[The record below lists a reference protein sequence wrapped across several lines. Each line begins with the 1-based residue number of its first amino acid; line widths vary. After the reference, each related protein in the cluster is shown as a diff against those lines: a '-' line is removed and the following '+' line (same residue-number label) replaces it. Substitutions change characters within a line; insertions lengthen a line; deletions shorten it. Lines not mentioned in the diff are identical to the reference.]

1 LRIER
6 IEVRRFGCLRELL
19 IEHPGPMTLIF
30 GENGSGKSTLMT
42 FIYSIL
48 YGLGP
53 AGRSAETNTRL
64 HYMPWGENEMGG
76 SLDIRHGDHTL
87 RIERGFG
94 GKKSED
100 WCRVW
105 ILETGERLFLRNPDQ
120 PGREILDIAP
130 QVFLNTVFIPSGK
143 TRPNMDRD
151 RKGEIE
157 SALLGEVAISATDSQ
172 TITVRQVLDL
182 LRGQAAELRSP
193 SGTKGLLPEI
203 EKKIAELELNWSQ
216 VLEAER
222 RIALIQRELQ
232 ETMERQAEARRS
244 MIALEQRLEGAQLIR
259 RLSEIRLSLS
269 DLLDQHPRGSPA
281 LNDPAP
287 MGDSFPYGRLS
298 VGLLFVMLGVL
309 GGYFIHPG
317 IYALSGLGLALL
329 IGAFGGR
336 FKRRNLAVEPSNTN
350 GRGDRLEDSY
360 DDLLEQIR
368 VWREQSGISPDDP
381 DLSPAHYHRLCEQAD
396 ARRRQADKLRGRVDY
411 LSGQLEALRTGE
423 VDAAQLEA
431 QVARERRRR
440 QALLERYDYLEQTM
454 DRVRQAADEFR
465 ENTNPRLIA
474 RLRHWLPIFTGGT
487 VIDGRVD
494 ADLLLRVTLDQP
506 GTPSFVEEGH
516 LSAGTAQQAH
526 LALRMAL
533 IESLSAAQPLPLL
546 LDAPFGGWDDKRL
559 TLTLEALLNF
569 AENTER
575 QLLIFSESARLANW
589 CSGQTSSIEVI
600 IL

>member
-1 LRIER
+1 
-6 IEVRRFGCLRELL
+6 
-19 IEHPGPMTLIF
+19 MTLIF

-42 FIYSIL
+42 FLYSIL

-53 AGRSAETNTRL
+53 AGRSAETNARL
-64 HYMPWGENEMGG
+64 RYMPWGENEMGG
-76 SLDIRHGDHTL
+76 SLDIRHGGHTY
-87 RIERGFG
+87 RIERSFG

-100 WCRVW
+100 RCLVW
-105 ILETGERLFLRNPDQ
+105 ILETGEQLFLRNPDQ

-130 QVFLNTVFIPSGK
+130 QVFLNTVFISSGN
-143 TRPNMDRD
+143 TRPSMDKD

-157 SALLGEVAISATDSQ
+157 NALLGEVAISATDSQ

-182 LRGQAAELRSP
+182 LRGQATELRSP

-203 EKKIAELELNWSQ
+203 DKNLAEMELNWSKAA
-216 VLEAER
+216 EAER
-222 RIALIQRELQ
+222 QITLLQRELQ
-232 ETMERQAEARRS
+232 ETMEWQAEVKRS
-244 MIALEQRLEGAQLIR
+244 MISVEHQLEGARLIR
-259 RLSEIRLSLS
+259 RLSEIRLLLS
-269 DLLDQHPRGSPA
+269 DRLDSQPGGSHP
-281 LNDPAP
+281 LNDSVST
-287 MGDSFPYGRLS
+287 GNFFSYGRLS
-298 VGLLFVMLGVL
+298 VGLLFVVLGVF
-309 GGYFIHPG
+309 GGYFINPG
-317 IYALSGLGLALL
+317 IYVLSGLGLALL
-329 IGAFGGR
+329 IGAFSDK
-336 FKRRNLAVEPSNTN
+336 FKRRGLTVEASNGN
-350 GRGDRLEDSY
+350 GRRGRLEDSY

-381 DLSPAHYHRLCEQAD
+381 KLDPANYHKLREQAD
-396 ARRRQADKLRGRVDY
+396 DRRRQVDKLNSRVDY
-411 LSGQLEALRTGE
+411 LSGQLEVLRTGE
-423 VDAAQLEA
+423 IDAAKLEA

-440 QALLERYDYLEQTM
+440 QALSERYDYLEQTM

-465 ENTNPRLIA
+465 ESANPRLAA
-474 RLRHWLPIFTGGT
+474 RLRHWLPIFTAGT
-487 VIDGRVD
+487 VTDGRVD

-506 GTPSFVEEGH
+506 ATPSFVEEGH
-516 LSAGTAQQAH
+516 LSAGTAQQAY

-533 IESLSAAQPLPLL
+533 AESLSAAQTLPLL

-559 TLTLEALLNF
+559 TLTLEALLDF